1 MDAASQPLPP
11 APPISY
17 FELRKPLSSSKKPQ
31 IERSGHSGVWP
42 EKALSLP
49 APAAAAWCAEPQA
62 ARTESNSIASE
73 RNRRSRSATS
83 RCRATDTLR
92 RHTKKSNFL
101 FGVISRGAVSNAKWH
116 FSRWPMLSLALLLN
130 SLDRSRAGLV
140 LAMKAHRQP
149 LFNQRCTLLPI
160 FFLNLDTIPIS

>member
-1 MDAASQPLPP
+1 MQQLG
-11 APPISY
+11 APS
-17 FELRKPLSSSKKPQ
+17 RKQLGPKAIQLLLNEIAGPEVRRLGA
-31 IERSGHSGVWP
+31 ERRT
-42 EKALSLP
+42 L
-49 APAAAAWCAEPQA
+49 CADIQ
-62 ARTESNSIASE
+62 
-73 RNRRSRSATS
+73 
-83 RCRATDTLR
+83 
-92 RHTKKSNFL
+92 KKSNFL

-140 LAMKAHRQP
+140 LGMKAHRQP